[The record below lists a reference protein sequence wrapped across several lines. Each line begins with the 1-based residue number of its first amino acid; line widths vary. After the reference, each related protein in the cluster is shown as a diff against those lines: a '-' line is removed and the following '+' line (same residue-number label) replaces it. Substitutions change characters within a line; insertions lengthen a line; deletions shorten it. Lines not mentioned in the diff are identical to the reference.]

1 MMLYTK
7 DGSYPKPLPE
17 RIRLSD
23 GSTRTDSSTF
33 TPEEIAD
40 AGFTLAPDKPVLTAM
55 QRMYWDGSQWVVADI
70 PMWEIRQKMVV
81 SMRQARLALLEA
93 GKLSL
98 VDDAIALI
106 PEPDH
111 SAIKVEWEYANTVER
126 NSPWMGT
133 MGQALGMTDE
143 DLDNLFQI
151 AEGL

>member
-1 MMLYTK
+1 MLYTK
-7 DGSYPKPLPE
+7 DGSYPKPIPE

-55 QRMYWDGSQWVVADI
+55 QRMYWDGSQWVVDEI
-70 PMWEIRQKMVV
+70 PMWEIREKMVV

-126 NSPWMGT
+126 NSPWMTT

-143 DLDNLFQI
+143 DLDNLFQT

>member
-1 MMLYTK
+1 MLYTK
-7 DGSYPKPLPE
+7 DGSYPKPIPE

-33 TPEEIAD
+33 TPEEISD

-55 QRMYWDGSQWVVADI
+55 QRMYWDGSQWVVVDI
-70 PMWEIRQKMVV
+70 PMWEIREKMVV
-81 SMRQARLALLEA
+81 SMRQARLALLQA
-93 GKLSL
+93 NKLSL

>member
-1 MMLYTK
+1 MTLYTK
-7 DGSYPKPLPE
+7 DGSYPKPIPE

-23 GSTRTDSSTF
+23 GSTRTDSSTY

-55 QRMYWDGSQWVVADI
+55 QRMYWDGSQWVVDDI
-70 PMWEIRQKMVV
+70 PMWEIREKMVV
-81 SMRQARLALLEA
+81 SMRQARLALLQA
-93 GKLSL
+93 NKLSL